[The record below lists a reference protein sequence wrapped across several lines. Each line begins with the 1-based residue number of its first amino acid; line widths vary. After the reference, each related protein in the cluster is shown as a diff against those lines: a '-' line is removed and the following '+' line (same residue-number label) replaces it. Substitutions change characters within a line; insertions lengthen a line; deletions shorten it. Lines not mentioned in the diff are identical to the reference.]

1 MLPSHLPIASLL
13 AGPALCGRS
22 GSGVTPCR
30 PMLLAVLWPPPPCL
44 QVASISGAA
53 DSSKAEKA
61 AQLRL
66 EGRSLV
72 QALEAVERELAP
84 AAP

>member
-1 MLPSHLPIASLL
+1 
-13 AGPALCGRS
+13 
-22 GSGVTPCR
+22 
-30 PMLLAVLWPPPPCL
+30 MLLTVLWMILPCL

-72 QALEAVERELAP
+72 QALEAVERELALV
-84 AAP
+84 AP